1 MKTQLLFLNGKSS
14 VCAVRDICPHAGFS
28 LADGEFDSDSG
39 IVTCPEHGSR
49 FHVCTGERI
58 RGPAD
63 YPLKKYRAF
72 QDGEEILVEIEQT
85 E

>member
-1 MKTQLLFLNGKSS
+1 MILCLPTNIFEPFLSANPP
-14 VCAVRDICPHAGFS
+14 DS
-28 LADGEFDSDSG
+28 LADGEFDSDNG
-39 IVTCPEHGSR
+39 VVTCPEHGSR

-72 QDGEEILVEIEQT
+72 QDGEEIQVEIEQT